1 MIAIPMCGSSFR
13 SGRVFSAV
21 LLSVLVVVTC
31 SAEAQQIPPANRSAS
46 QLPDAPSAVAR
57 VSDIQKNLNIFGIS
71 SGLHLIPDARQGA
84 WWMSSFGNQIQN
96 RLALNQPAMQYA
108 DTRMVVRWL
117 MFAPN
122 YGRVQPKTIHSADDW
137 QYYGHHIPVAGP
149 VVLRVGQEAQ
159 AHPHVVSLFK
169 VIQPQF

>member
-1 MIAIPMCGSSFR
+1 MCGSSFR

-21 LLSVLVVVTC
+21 LLSVLVVTC
-31 SAEAQQIPPANRSAS
+31 SAEAQQIQPTNRSAS
-46 QLPDAPSAVAR
+46 QLPDAPSGVAR
-57 VSDIQKNLNIFGIS
+57 VSDLQKNLNIFGIS
-71 SGLHLIPDARQGA
+71 SGLRLIPDARQGE
-84 WWMSSFGNQIQN
+84 WWMSSFGNRIQN

-122 YGRVQPKTIHSADDW
+122 YRRVQPKTIHSADDW
-137 QYYGHHIPVAGP
+137 QYYGHRIPVAGP

-169 VIQPQF
+169 LIQPQF